1 MFLAAGYLMLE
12 EAVDYIACLPNI
24 KDVAIGFRE
33 VLTYLAVGES
43 KFLREK
49 VRVLW

>member
-24 KDVAIGFRE
+24 KGVAIFASKE
-33 VLTYLAVGES
+33 KHAVETKLFS
-43 KFLREK
+43 KVFLFYCK
-49 VRVLW
+49 A